1 MTIVIFALASMQ
13 GLISHFELEIDRH
26 GASGLQFGELFFE
39 ALTCALRNP
48 VRSASDSPGC

>member
-39 ALTCALRNP
+39 RYMRAEKSGQGRL
-48 VRSASDSPGC
+48 